1 MNRMKNRRIARFGI
15 VTPALDARRTF
26 AACAASVARCRT
38 VARDAET
45 IHFVRESDRS
55 AETVEDIALAH
66 GCDYLRGPDSGLY
79 DAIARGLD
87 DACAAGCDAVGW
99 LNADEQ
105 YLPCALAA
113 AQRVFESN
121 GSIGLVFGDYLLL
134 DSAGAVRA
142 ARREIPARRF
152 YLRNGVNYL
161 LSCTVFFRR
170 EVWENSKRFDLSYR
184 FLADKKFYL
193 SLLDSGVKCSLIPEY
208 LAAFSMTG
216 NNASLLPDAVAE
228 QARLRDEIGAFRS
241 PAARGAVR
249 ALRALDKALHGC
261 YFPDGLDCELF
272 APDGSPVRASGR
284 FSPFWRWQPRLS
296 RLPGKPEQP
305 E

>member
-1 MNRMKNRRIARFGI
+1 MKTPRIGKFGV
-15 VTPALDARRTF
+15 VTPVLDARRTF

-38 VARDAET
+38 AARDAEVV
-45 IHFVRESDRS
+45 HFVRESDRS
-55 AETVEDIALAH
+55 REPVEDLALAC

-87 DACAAGCDAVGW
+87 DACSAGCDVVGW

-105 YLPCALAA
+105 YLPNALSA

-121 GSIGLVFGDYLLL
+121 ASIGLVFGDYLLL
-134 DSAGAVRA
+134 DAAGAVRA

-161 LSCTVFFRR
+161 LSCTVLFRR
-170 EVWENSKRFDLSYR
+170 GVWENSGRFDLSYR

-193 SLLDSGVKCSLIPEY
+193 SLIDSGVKCSLIPEY
-208 LAAFSMTG
+208 TAAFAMTG
-216 NNASLLPDAVAE
+216 NNASLSPDATAE
-228 QARLRDEIGAFRS
+228 QARLREETGAFAS

-249 ALRALDKALHGC
+249 ALRAFDKAVHGC
-261 YFPDGLDCELF
+261 YCPDRLDCEIF
-272 APDGSPVRASGR
+272 APDGSPRRVSGR
-284 FSPFWRWQPRLS
+284 FSPFWKW
-296 RLPGKPEQP
+296 
-305 E
+305 